1 MNINLLSL
9 KSGSDKE
16 IIIDQSFSFPQSDL
30 TKVGILK
37 LDNGWVKGSIS
48 KNSLNDIIINLNI
61 KGTMV
66 LPCSRSLEPV
76 DYPFEV
82 KIDGDLN
89 QICEEIGQK
98 IGKMEN
104 SIDILPIIWENILME
119 IPMRIVSDKAL
130 DMPIKGDGW
139 RLITDQEEEVNPEF
153 MKLKDLL

>member
-119 IPMRIVSDKAL
+119 IPMRVVSDKAL

>member
-37 LDNGWVKGSIS
+37 LDNGWVKGSIR